1 MEGYEPKKLALL
13 RILQILQTY
22 SNPEHPLKQE
32 DIAGYLQKDYGIEME
47 RKAIGRN
54 LALLKD
60 AGYEIESDRSGSYL
74 QTREFTDSELQ
85 ILIDSVL
92 SSQYISENYSRDLID
107 KLCSLSSKYF
117 RSHIQYIH
125 TIGDWGK
132 TDNKALFYHIEL
144 VDEAIQTGKMV
155 QYNYNKYGTDKKLHK
170 SSFQRISPYQ
180 LLLHN
185 QRYYLMGYSDYWG
198 QMVYHRMDRITNMSI
213 SKHTATPIRNVEGYS
228 DGIPYGDF
236 STAMPYL
243 FPDRPQ
249 MVEFIAEDHI
259 TDQIIDWF
267 GKDVRIQPAGE
278 GKIKVTLRVSPKAME
293 FWAMQYAKYV
303 TVTAPQTLA
312 DQIQNNLL
320 KAAGRYQKEDF

>member
-60 AGYEIESDRSGSYL
+60 AGYEIESDRAGSYL

-92 SSQYISENYSRDLID
+92 SSQYISEKYSRDLID

-125 TIGDWGK
+125 TLGDWGK

-144 VDEAIQTGKMV
+144 VDEASKFNFHPTQKGKFEKDGSYTLTFKASGSLEIIWHV
-155 QYNYNKYGTDKKLHK
+155 FKWGSGCKILAPKSLQAEYKKYLEESLKNY
-170 SSFQRISPYQ
+170 
-180 LLLHN
+180 
-185 QRYYLMGYSDYWG
+185 
-198 QMVYHRMDRITNMSI
+198 
-213 SKHTATPIRNVEGYS
+213 
-228 DGIPYGDF
+228 
-236 STAMPYL
+236 
-243 FPDRPQ
+243 
-249 MVEFIAEDHI
+249 
-259 TDQIIDWF
+259 
-267 GKDVRIQPAGE
+267 
-278 GKIKVTLRVSPKAME
+278 
-293 FWAMQYAKYV
+293 
-303 TVTAPQTLA
+303 
-312 DQIQNNLL
+312 
-320 KAAGRYQKEDF
+320 

>member
-1 MEGYEPKKLALL
+1 MYGLEPKKLALL
-13 RILQILQTY
+13 RILQILQTE
-22 SNPEHPLKQE
+22 SDPEHPLKQE
-32 DIAGYLQKDYGIEME
+32 DIAEHLRKDYGIEIE

-54 LALLKD
+54 LALLRE

-92 SSQYISENYSRDLID
+92 SGKYISEKYSRDLID
-107 KLCSLSSKYF
+107 KLCALSSRYF

-125 TIGDWGK
+125 TVGEWGK

-144 VDEAIQTGKMV
+144 VEEAIQNGKMV
-155 QYNYNKYGTDKKLHK
+155 EYNYNKYGADKKLHK

-185 QRYYLMGYSDYWG
+185 QRYYLMGYSNYWG
-198 QMVYHRMDRITNMSI
+198 EMVYHRMDRITDMHI
-213 SKHTATPIRNVEGYS
+213 SDRLAIPIREVEGYS
-228 DGIPYGDF
+228 EGIPYGDF

-243 FPDRPQ
+243 FSDRPQ
-249 MVEFIAEDHI
+249 IVEFIAEDHI
-259 TDQIIDWF
+259 TDQIVDWF
-267 GKDVRIQPAGE
+267 GKEIRIQPAGE

-312 DQIQNNLL
+312 DQIRNNLL
-320 KAAGRYQKEDF
+320 EAAGRYKKEN

>member
-1 MEGYEPKKLALL
+1 MYGLEPKKLALL
-13 RILQILQTY
+13 RILQILQTE
-22 SNPEHPLKQE
+22 SDPEHPLKQE
-32 DIAGYLQKDYGIEME
+32 DIAEHLRKDYGIEIE

-54 LALLKD
+54 LALLRE

-92 SSQYISENYSRDLID
+92 SGKYISEKYSRDLID
-107 KLCSLSSKYF
+107 KLCALSSRYF

-125 TIGDWGK
+125 TVGEWGK

-144 VDEAIQTGKMV
+144 VEEAIQNGKMV
-155 QYNYNKYGTDKKLHK
+155 EYNYNKYGADKKLHK

-185 QRYYLMGYSDYWG
+185 QRYYLMGYSNYWG
-198 QMVYHRMDRITNMSI
+198 EMVYHRMDRITDMHI
-213 SKHTATPIRNVEGYS
+213 SDRLAIPIREVEGYS
-228 DGIPYGDF
+228 EGIPYGDF

-243 FPDRPQ
+243 FSDRPQ
-249 MVEFIAEDHI
+249 IVEFIAEDHI
-259 TDQIIDWF
+259 TDQIVDWF
-267 GKDVRIQPAGE
+267 GKEIRIQPAGE

-312 DQIQNNLL
+312 DQIRNNLL
-320 KAAGRYQKEDF
+320 EAAGRYEK